1 MRYVFVVENS
11 AEVVRFFWLVVL
23 VNDKWEKQ
31 VAQEKAAVKIPYIV
45 SYKLVE
51 LSTV

>member
-1 MRYVFVVENS
+1 MKYAFVVEN
-11 AEVVRFFWLVVL
+11 AEMVRFFWRVML

-45 SYKLVE
+45 SYKLAE